1 MSETSRLASSCMPDP
16 DALARVVEE
25 IAPKTVELRRL
36 LHSHPE
42 PAHREH
48 QTTELLSEFLAGFD
62 LEFQDRRPRTGGW
75 VDIGGDPKVGFRA
88 DIDALPIMEPGDND
102 PRSGIEGWMHACGH
116 DAHAAIAAG
125 IAVVLDRTRPDTG
138 VRVLFQPAEESVP
151 GGALELVDE
160 GLVGGLEA
168 LLAFHVDPALRVG
181 RIGARVGA
189 ITASADILTI
199 TVHGPGGHSSR
210 PHRTVDLVTA
220 AARVAADLPSAV
232 RASVDSR
239 SAVVTA
245 FGSIHGG
252 DAPNVIPTEVILKGT
267 VRTLDAELW
276 DVLPSL
282 VDKILGSILA
292 LSGAGYTLD
301 YQQGIAPVVNDERVV
316 DRATRG
322 IRTVLGEES
331 VVPTETSMGGEDF
344 SNYLAVTR
352 GALLRLGS
360 ASGGG
365 DLHSASFLFNENAIP
380 FGIHAGAA
388 AILAQM
394 RS

>member
-1 MSETSRLASSCMPDP
+1 MPGSDT
-16 DALARVVEE
+16 LARLVEE

-42 PAHREH
+42 ASHREH
-48 QTTELLSEFLAGFD
+48 KTTELISGFLGGFG
-62 LEFQDRRPRTGGW
+62 LEFRDRQPRTGGW
-75 VDIGGDPKVGFRA
+75 VDIGSDPKVGFRA
-88 DIDALPIMEPGDND
+88 DIDALPILEPVDND
-102 PRSGIEGWMHACGH
+102 PRSGIDGWMHACGH

-125 IAVVLDRTRPDTG
+125 IAVVLDRVSPDPGT
-138 VRVLFQPAEESVP
+138 RVLFQPAEESVP

-160 GLVGGLEA
+160 GLVDGLDS

-189 ITASADILTI
+189 ITASADMVTV

-220 AARVAADLPSAV
+220 AARVAADLPSAI

-252 DAPNVIPTEVILKGT
+252 DAPNVIPTEIVLKGT

-282 VDKILGSILA
+282 VDKILESILA

-301 YQQGIAPVVNDERVV
+301 YRQGIAPVVNDEDVV
-316 DRATRG
+316 GKATDAIRAA
-322 IRTVLGEES
+322 LGNEA

-365 DLHSASFLFNENAIP
+365 DLHSASFLFNEAALP
-380 FGIHAGAA
+380 FAIHAGTAA
-388 AILAQM
+388 VLAQT

>member
-1 MSETSRLASSCMPDP
+1 MPGP
-16 DALARVVEE
+16 DTLARLVED
-25 IAPKTVELRRL
+25 IAPKAIDLRRL

-48 QTTELLSEFLAGFD
+48 QTTEVLRGFLADFG
-62 LEFQDRRPRTGGW
+62 LEFEDRLPRTGGW
-75 VDIGGDPKVGFRA
+75 VDIGADPKVGFRA
-88 DIDALPIMEPGDND
+88 DIDALPISEPGDND

-125 IAVVLDRTRPDTG
+125 IAVILDRLGPETG

-160 GLVGGLEA
+160 GLVGGLDS
-168 LLAFHVDPALRVG
+168 LLAFHVDPALRAG

-189 ITASADILTI
+189 ITASADMVTI

-220 AARVAADLPSAV
+220 AARVAAELPSAI
-232 RASVDSR
+232 RSSVDSR

-252 DAPNVIPTEVILKGT
+252 DAPNVIPTEIVLKGT

-316 DRATRG
+316 DRATHA
-322 IRTVLGEES
+322 IRTALGDDS
-331 VVPTETSMGGEDF
+331 VVATETSMGGEDF

-365 DLHSASFLFNENAIP
+365 DLHSASFLFNEAALP
-380 FGIHAGAA
+380 FGIHAGVA
-388 AILAQM
+388 AILAQT